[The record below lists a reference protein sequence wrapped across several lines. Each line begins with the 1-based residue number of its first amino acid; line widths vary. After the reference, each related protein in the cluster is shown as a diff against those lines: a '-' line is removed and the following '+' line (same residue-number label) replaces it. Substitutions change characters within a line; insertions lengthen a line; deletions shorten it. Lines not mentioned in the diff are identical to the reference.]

1 MVNSSTQARK
11 AATDVRVRRARS
23 HDLNDVV
30 GLWQGCGLVPSAR
43 GFRNELQYKLLREPN
58 LALVAERDGEV
69 VGAVTG
75 GYDGRASW
83 VSRLGVRG
91 DARRQGI
98 GRLLVS
104 RLLERLADVGA
115 STDELL
121 VLDETANGQV
131 FWHGLGFAET
141 AGAARYARPVS

>member
-11 AATDVRVRRARS
+11 AATEVRVRRARS
-23 HDLNDVV
+23 HDLNEVV

-58 LALVAERDGEV
+58 LALVAKRDGEV
-69 VGAVTG
+69 LGAVTG

-83 VSRLGVRG
+83 VSRLGVRA

-98 GRLLVS
+98 GRLLMS
-104 RLLERLADVGA
+104 HLGQHLA
-115 STDELL
+115 
-121 VLDETANGQV
+121 VL
-131 FWHGLGFAET
+131 
-141 AGAARYARPVS
+141 YRPVVTERNEGPRGLKPGPSRT